1 MTKEAPQQ
9 ETQLEEQEATT
20 EWTPAPEM
28 TPQEQALIEMRRK
41 LKLEKQHL
49 REMAEVAA
57 NKVERTQGKIDMVNE
72 ALQRLGHQRR
82 AEARGE
88 ELEVE
93 TMPWI
98 PS

>member
-1 MTKEAPQQ
+1 MTKEAPEVEAQS
-9 ETQLEEQEATT
+9 EEQETAT

-28 TPQEQALIEMRRK
+28 TPQEQALIDMRRK

-49 REMAEVAA
+49 REMAEGAA

-72 ALQRLGHQRR
+72 AIKQLGHQRR

-88 ELEVE
+88 EFEVE
-93 TMPWI
+93 SMPWI

>member
-1 MTKEAPQQ
+1 MTKETPEPEA
-9 ETQLEEQEATT
+9 QLEEQGTAQ

-28 TPQEQALIEMRRK
+28 TPQEQALIELRRK

-57 NKVERTQGKIDMVNE
+57 NKVERVQGKIDMVNE
-72 ALQRLGHQRR
+72 ALQKLGHQRR

-88 ELEVE
+88 EFEVE
-93 TMPWI
+93 SMPWI